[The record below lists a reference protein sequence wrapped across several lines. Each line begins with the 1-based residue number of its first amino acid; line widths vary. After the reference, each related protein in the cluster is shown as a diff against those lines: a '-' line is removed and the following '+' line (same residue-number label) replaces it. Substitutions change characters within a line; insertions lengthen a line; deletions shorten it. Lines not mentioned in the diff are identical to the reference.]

1 MSERERFEDRDVQP
15 DDLAGDQPGERWPS
29 VPDPA
34 DTPEEDPR
42 LKIPEVL
49 TRPTPA
55 PMATGE
61 SKGSWADAAKAW
73 GAAFDFVGT
82 VLGGVVVG
90 YLVDRWAKTS
100 PWGVMIG
107 LGAGFVMAFVR
118 IVRASIREDRK
129 ATEERRR
136 NRGDG
141 GGGKW

>member
-1 MSERERFEDRDVQP
+1 MSERERIEDHEEP
-15 DDLAGDQPGERWPS
+15 SGERWPS
-29 VPDPA
+29 VPDPP

-42 LKIPEVL
+42 LRIPEVL
-49 TRPTPA
+49 TKPTPA
-55 PMATGE
+55 TAKAE

-90 YLVDRWAKTS
+90 YLVDRWAKSS

-107 LGAGFVMAFVR
+107 LGAGFVLAFVR

-129 ATEERRR
+129 ASEQRRR
-136 NRGDG
+136 NGGDG
-141 GGGKW
+141 GTGTG